1 MADSSPVAIRTVEAA
16 DAATW
21 RSLWHAFVVST
32 GGDPSKV
39 STDATWDRLLDPAS
53 PIHGWVGTVN
63 GGAPVGFV
71 HCVIHLNTFGD
82 RPVCYL
88 EDLFVDAEAR
98 GSGMAGELIDT
109 VVAAAREEG
118 WSRVYW
124 HAGETNYRARAL
136 YDRLAKRSDHVRYEI
151 RLA

>member
-1 MADSSPVAIRTVEAA
+1 MADRNTFAIRAVDA
-16 DAATW
+16 DDAQAW
-21 RSLWHAFVVST
+21 RSLWHAFVIST
-32 GGDPSKV
+32 GGDPAKV

-53 PIHGWVGTVN
+53 PIHGWVGTID

-88 EDLFVDAEAR
+88 EDLFVGAGAR
-98 GSGMAGELIDT
+98 GSGLAAGLIDT
-109 VVAAAREEG
+109 VVAAAQEEG

-124 HAGETNYRARAL
+124 HTGETNYRARAL
-136 YDRLAKRSDHVRYEI
+136 YDKVATRCDHVRYEV
-151 RLA
+151 RLG